1 MAMSSL
7 AQTVAEALVKVVP
20 GNPDGVDAL
29 RGLYDPAMIFQDPIQ
44 RLEGVERFLEMSH
57 HLLHRMRKLEWEI
70 LGQGGDD
77 DRAFIEWTMKCAP
90 KMGPAVEV
98 SGVTRVRARGGKI
111 VDHRDYWDVGE
122 LVASALPGGMKVLHL
137 FRKPLA

>member
-1 MAMSSL
+1 MSSL
-7 AQTVAEALVKVVP
+7 AQRVADALVKVVP
-20 GNPDGVDAL
+20 GNLEAVDAL
-29 RGLYDPAMIFQDPIQ
+29 RPLYDPAMIFQDPIQ
-44 RLEGVERFLEMSH
+44 RLEGVERFLEMNH

-77 DRAFIEWTMKCAP
+77 DNAFVEWTMKCSP
-90 KMGPAVEV
+90 KIGPAIEV

-122 LVASALPGGMKVLHL
+122 LIASAMPGGIKVLHL